1 MPLPDPFDRL
11 NDRTLLKFTRESF
24 FWKRIGK
31 AGVKPQW
38 NRMPTERASSVF
50 AVEDLGHGAEGRCW
64 LVCSQ
69 TGRVAVLKFFREH
82 SAEKASAAAK
92 KEKEYWDEIYPA
104 LGKMVKVEQWGG
116 HWALVMPHLS
126 QWVARDE
133 RARKAVEATL
143 LENYVGK
150 KLMQPLEE
158 VKWRNIGFYQSG
170 KELKA
175 VVFDMSRVQPL
186 AETAG
191 DEWVRK
197 CIERLKKRT
206 NG

>member
-1 MPLPDPFDRL
+1 M
-11 NDRTLLKFTRESF
+11 
-24 FWKRIGK
+24 
-31 AGVKPQW
+31 
-38 NRMPTERASSVF
+38 
-50 AVEDLGHGAEGRCW
+50 
-64 LVCSQ
+64 
-69 TGRVAVLKFFREH
+69 
-82 SAEKASAAAK
+82 
-92 KEKEYWDEIYPA
+92 
-104 LGKMVKVEQWGG
+104 
-116 HWALVMPHLS
+116 
-126 QWVARDE
+126 ARDE

-191 DEWVRK
+191 DEWVEK